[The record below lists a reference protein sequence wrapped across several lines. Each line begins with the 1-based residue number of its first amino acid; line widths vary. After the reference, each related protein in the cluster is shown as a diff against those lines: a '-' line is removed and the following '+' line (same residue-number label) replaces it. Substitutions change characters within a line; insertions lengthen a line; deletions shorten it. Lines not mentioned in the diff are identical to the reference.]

1 MCLVCNQVTEY
12 TDSSKEVEFQV
23 EPALALRQDV
33 QSGAN
38 EATEFTKQLKS
49 SEATEHTNS
58 PEEEL
63 EQSTG
68 PSLNNSAIHLYY
80 KTSLVSTLL

>member
-1 MCLVCNQVTEY
+1 MCLVCNQVTKY

-23 EPALALRQDV
+23 EPAFALRLDV
-33 QSGAN
+33 QSGAS
-38 EATEFTKQLKS
+38 ETTEFTKQLKS
-49 SEATEHTNS
+49 SEATEHTMS

-68 PSLNNSAIHLYY
+68 QSP
-80 KTSLVSTLL
+80 K